1 MQKNIIAYGEDAVT
15 ESVKSGLW
23 FHAGDFSLNDAL
35 HSGRPVEVNNDEIN
49 TLIENSLCYT
59 RLDTADTLEIS
70 RSSVENHLHWL
81 GYVNHFGVWVPY
93 KLNKQK
99 QKNFLD

>member
-1 MQKNIIAYGEDAVT
+1 M
-15 ESVKSGLW
+15 W

-35 HSGRPVEVNNDEIN
+35 HSSRPVEVNNDEIK
-49 TLIENSLCYT
+49 TLIENSLE
-59 RLDTADTLEIS
+59 TADILEIS

-99 QKNFLD
+99 QKNLLD

>member
-70 RSSVENHLHWL
+70 RSSVENHYPNSVMLIALMFVFH
-81 GYVNHFGVWVPY
+81 
-93 KLNKQK
+93 
-99 QKNFLD
+99 KN